1 MPMKHLFIFGL
12 IAVFAFSCD
21 FNDVPNPLST
31 AEEWKLAGYSN
42 SFSSNPGIV
51 SVQDSAF
58 VYTLFATG
66 EFTKKVGN
74 NELTGTFEKGI
85 LGDRTTITF
94 NFLTPKNLLIHSCFQ
109 GKEQYFIDGS
119 GQMIGTWDSC
129 DGTKLYFKKEN

>member
-1 MPMKHLFIFGL
+1 MKHLFIFAL

-21 FNDVPNPLST
+21 FNDEPNPLST

-42 SFSSNPGIV
+42 SFSSNKGIV
-51 SVQDSAF
+51 AVQDSAF

-74 NELTGTFEKGI
+74 NELSGTFEKGT